1 MPVFDIIGVVMGR
14 SDILMDTNRKQG
26 KVQVSPA
33 AIAAIARDTAL
44 ASYGVV
50 DMANKNPFEIV
61 IQKLNIDRSQ
71 TGVDVTIEEDRI
83 IVDLYVVVQYG
94 TRISEVAQGL
104 INRVHYELEK
114 TLGMEVEA
122 VNVHVQ
128 DLRIPEGEE
137 AF

>member
-1 MPVFDIIGVVMGR
+1 
-14 SDILMDTNRKQG
+14 MDTNRKQG